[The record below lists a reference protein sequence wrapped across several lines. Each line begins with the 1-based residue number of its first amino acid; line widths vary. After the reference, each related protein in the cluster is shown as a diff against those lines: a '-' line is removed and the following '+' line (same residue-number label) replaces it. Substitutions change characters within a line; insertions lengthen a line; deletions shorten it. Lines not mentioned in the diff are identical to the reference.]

1 MLLSALTQANH
12 PSSNS
17 QYARNLLPT
26 RDFPEIDDDTAFA
39 DFLLSFSALICGW
52 TDGGQCSL
60 RLRPIL
66 MFAHQTHHPES
77 LGVCQTGGLAGFR
90 CPIAHPLPVTDLHLT
105 GVAA

>member
-60 RLRPIL
+60 RLRSIL
-66 MFAHQTHHPES
+66 MLTRQTHHPES
-77 LGVCQTGGLAGFR
+77 LGVC
-90 CPIAHPLPVTDLHLT
+90 
-105 GVAA
+105 